1 MKKSLLILLGYLAFY
16 PSTSYSQSILD
27 SYLEE
32 GIKNNL
38 VLKEKNLDLER
49 SLMDLKDAKSY
60 FLPSLDFNAN
70 YTLASGG
77 RTIDIPIGNLL
88 NPVYTTL
95 NQLTGSNAFPQLENV
110 SEQFLPD
117 NFYDARFR
125 VSMPLYNR
133 DLQAQK
139 QIRTNQTLLSEYELA
154 IYRANLIQDIK
165 TAYYNYCMA
174 STAVEVIE
182 SSKSLVEQNLK
193 VNQSLQANGKALPAA
208 VLRAESEVESIEAM
222 LIEAKN
228 QQKNAANYFNFL
240 LNRPLNSEIMT
251 EDLSL
256 STLDLTTELEEV
268 AIHGRPESLRVQTAT
283 LIQQTALKANQSFWI
298 PKINT
303 FADLGS
309 QAFDWRFDS
318 QSRYLIWGLNL
329 SAPIFQGNRN
339 RTQIQRA
346 QLGIQSLQNQQQL
359 LDQKLEMDLQLAK
372 NELNSQKAALESA
385 TKKLSSATAYFRLVE
400 RGYRE
405 GVNSLIEFIDARN
418 QLTTAS
424 LQKNL
429 STFKVLKANAQ
440 LERQLHTVTPK
451 P

>member
-49 SLMDLKDAKSY
+49 SLLDLKDAKSY
-60 FLPSLDFNAN
+60 FLPSLDFNGN

-95 NQLTGSNAFPQLENV
+95 NQLTGSSAFPQLENV

-133 DLQAQK
+133 DLMAQK
-139 QIRTNQTLLSEYELA
+139 QIRANQTLLSEYELA

-193 VNQSLQANGKALPAA
+193 VNLSLQANGKALPAA

-240 LNRPLNSEIMT
+240 LNRPMNSEINK
-251 EDLSL
+251 EDLSQSSL
-256 STLDLTTELEEV
+256 ELMSESGEFS
-268 AIHGRPESLRVQTAT
+268 IQGRPESLRVQTAT
-283 LIQQTALKANQSFWI
+283 LIQQTALKANQNFWV
-298 PKINT
+298 PKLNT

-329 SAPIFQGNRN
+329 SVPIFQGNRN
-339 RTQIQRA
+339 RNQIQRA

-359 LDQKLEMDLQLAK
+359 LDQKLEMDFQLAK
-372 NELNSQKAALESA
+372 NELIRQKAALESA

-429 STFKVLKANAQ
+429 STYKLLKANAQ
-440 LERQLHTVTPK
+440 LERQLHSVTPK

>member
-49 SLMDLKDAKSY
+49 SLLDLKDAKSY
-60 FLPSLDFNAN
+60 FLPSLDFNGN

-95 NQLTGSNAFPQLENV
+95 NQLTGSSAFPQLENV

-125 VSMPLYNR
+125 VSMPLYNH
-133 DLQAQK
+133 DLMAQK
-139 QIRTNQTLLSEYELA
+139 QIRANQTLLSEYELA

-193 VNQSLQANGKALPAA
+193 VNLSLQANGKALPAA

-240 LNRPLNSEIMT
+240 LNRPMNSEINK
-251 EDLSL
+251 EDLSQSSL
-256 STLDLTTELEEV
+256 ELMSESGEFS
-268 AIHGRPESLRVQTAT
+268 IQGRPESLRVQTAT
-283 LIQQTALKANQSFWI
+283 LIQQTALKANQNFWV
-298 PKINT
+298 PKLNT

-329 SAPIFQGNRN
+329 SVPIFQGNRN
-339 RTQIQRA
+339 RNQIQRA

-359 LDQKLEMDLQLAK
+359 LDQKLEMELQLAK
-372 NELNSQKAALESA
+372 NELISQKAALESA

-429 STFKVLKANAQ
+429 NTYKLLKANAQ

>member
-38 VLKEKNLDLER
+38 VLKEKNLDLDR
-49 SLMDLKDAKSY
+49 SLLDLKDAKSY
-60 FLPSLDFNAN
+60 FLPSLDFSAN

-95 NQLTGSNAFPQLENV
+95 NQLTGSSAFPQLENV

-133 DLQAQK
+133 DLMAQK
-139 QIRTNQTLLSEYELA
+139 QIRTNQTLLSEYELE

-222 LIEAKN
+222 LIDAKN
-228 QQKNAANYFNFL
+228 QQKKASNRKRPPIFL
-240 LNRPLNSEIMT
+240 VS
-251 EDLSL
+251 SL
-256 STLDLTTELEEV
+256 S
-268 AIHGRPESLRVQTAT
+268 RS
-283 LIQQTALKANQSFWI
+283 
-298 PKINT
+298 
-303 FADLGS
+303 
-309 QAFDWRFDS
+309 
-318 QSRYLIWGLNL
+318 
-329 SAPIFQGNRN
+329 
-339 RTQIQRA
+339 
-346 QLGIQSLQNQQQL
+346 
-359 LDQKLEMDLQLAK
+359 
-372 NELNSQKAALESA
+372 
-385 TKKLSSATAYFRLVE
+385 
-400 RGYRE
+400 
-405 GVNSLIEFIDARN
+405 
-418 QLTTAS
+418 
-424 LQKNL
+424 
-429 STFKVLKANAQ
+429 
-440 LERQLHTVTPK
+440 
-451 P
+451 

>member
-1 MKKSLLILLGYLAFY
+1 MKNFLLILLGYFVLH
-16 PSTSYSQSILD
+16 PSTSYSQSVLD
-27 SYLEE
+27 GYIEE

-38 VLKEKNLDLER
+38 VLKEKYLDLEK
-49 SLMDLKDAKSY
+49 SLLDLKDAKSY
-60 FLPSLDFNAN
+60 FLPSLDFSAN

-125 VSMPLYNR
+125 VSMPLYNP
-133 DLQAQK
+133 DLIAQK
-139 QIRTNQTLLSEYELA
+139 QIRANQRLLSEYELS
-154 IYRANLIQDIK
+154 IYQANLIQDIK
-165 TAYYNYCMA
+165 IAYFNYCMA
-174 STAVEVIE
+174 STAVDVIE

-193 VNQSLQANGKALPAA
+193 VNQSLQANGKALPAS
-208 VLRAESEVESIEAM
+208 VLRAESEVETIEAM

-240 LNRPLNSEIMT
+240 LNRPMTTEIVT
-251 EDLSL
+251 EDLDQ
-256 STLDLTTELEEV
+256 STLKLISEMEEV
-268 AIHGRPESLRVQTAT
+268 AIQGKPESLRVQTAT
-283 LIQQTALKANQSFWI
+283 LIQQTALKANQNFWI
-298 PKINT
+298 PKVNT

-309 QAFDWRFDS
+309 QAFDWKFNN

-329 SAPIFQGNRN
+329 SVPIFQGNRN
-339 RTQIQRA
+339 RIQIQRA
-346 QLGIQSLQNQQQL
+346 QLGIQTLQNQQQL
-359 LDQKLEMDLQLAK
+359 LDQKLELDLQLAK
-372 NELNSQKAALESA
+372 NEIITQKAALESA

-429 STFKVLKANAQ
+429 STYKLLKANAQ
-440 LERQLHTVTPK
+440 LERQLHTETPK

>member
-1 MKKSLLILLGYLAFY
+1 MKKSLLILLGYLVLY
-16 PSTSYSQSILD
+16 PSTSFSQSILE
-27 SYLEE
+27 SYLDE

-49 SLMDLKDAKSY
+49 SLLDLKDAKSY

-70 YTLASGG
+70 YTLAAGG
-77 RTIDIPIGNLL
+77 RTIDFPIGDLL

-95 NQLTGSNAFPQLENV
+95 NRLTGSSAFPQLENV

-133 DLQAQK
+133 DIRAQN
-139 QIRTNQTLLSEYELA
+139 QIREKQTQLSEFELSIYE
-154 IYRANLIQDIK
+154 ANLIQDIK
-165 TAYYNYCMA
+165 IAYFNYCMA

-182 SSKSLVEQNLK
+182 SSKTLVIQNLK

-228 QQKNAANYFNFL
+228 QQKNAGNYLNFL
-240 LNRPLNSEIMT
+240 LNRPMSSEIIFEKISETPNSSWVSEEMGT
-251 EDLSL
+251 SL
-256 STLDLTTELEEV
+256 
-268 AIHGRPESLRVQTAT
+268 RPEMLRVQTAE
-283 LIQQTALKANQSFWI
+283 LIQQAALKANRDFWV
-298 PKINT
+298 PKVNT
-303 FADLGS
+303 FADFGS
-309 QAFDWRFDS
+309 QAFDWRFDN
-318 QSRYLIWGLNL
+318 QSRYLIWGVNM
-329 SAPIFQGNRN
+329 SIPIFQGGRN
-339 RTQIQRA
+339 QNQIQRA
-346 QLGIQSLQNQQQL
+346 QLGVQSLQNQQQL
-359 LDQKLEMDLQLAK
+359 LDQKLNMELQMAK
-372 NELNSQKAALESA
+372 NELDSQNASVISA
-385 TKKLSSATAYFRLVE
+385 DKKLTSASAYFRLVE

-405 GVNSLIEFIDARN
+405 GVNSLIEFLDARN
-418 QLTTAS
+418 QLTTAE

-429 STFKVLKANAQ
+429 STYKLLKAQAQ

>member
-1 MKKSLLILLGYLAFY
+1 MKKSLLILLGYLALY

-125 VSMPLYNR
+125 LSMPLYNR

-139 QIRTNQTLLSEYELA
+139 QIRTNQTLLSEYELS

-165 TAYYNYCMA
+165 TAYYNYLMA

-193 VNQSLQANGKALPAA
+193 VNQSLKANGKALPAA

-240 LNRPLNSEIMT
+240 LNRPLNSEIMM

-256 STLDLTTELEEV
+256 SFLDLTTELEEV
-268 AIHGRPESLRVQTAT
+268 AIQRRPESLRVQTAT
-283 LIQQTALKANQSFWI
+283 LIQQTALKANRNFWV
-298 PKINT
+298 PKVNT

-329 SAPIFQGNRN
+329 SVPIFQGNRN

-372 NELNSQKAALESA
+372 NELISQKAALESA

>member
-1 MKKSLLILLGYLAFY
+1 MKKSLLILFGYLAFY

-49 SLMDLKDAKSY
+49 SLLDLKDAKSY
-60 FLPSLDFNAN
+60 FLPALDFSAN

-139 QIRTNQTLLSEYELA
+139 QIRANQTLLSEYEIS

-165 TAYYNYCMA
+165 TAYYNYLMA

-240 LNRPLNSEIMT
+240 LNRPMNTEINK
-251 EDLSL
+251 EDLSQFPL
-256 STLDLTTELEEV
+256 ELMSESGEFS
-268 AIHGRPESLRVQTAT
+268 IQGRPESLKMQTAT
-283 LIQQTALKANQSFWI
+283 LIQQTALKANQNFWV
-298 PKINT
+298 PKLNT

-329 SAPIFQGNRN
+329 SVPIFQGNRN

-346 QLGIQSLQNQQQL
+346 QLGIQSFQNQQQL

-372 NELNSQKAALESA
+372 NELISQKAALESA
-385 TKKLSSATAYFRLVE
+385 SKKLSSATAYFRLVE

-440 LERQLHTVTPK
+440 LERQLYTVTPK

>member
-1 MKKSLLILLGYLAFY
+1 MKKSLLILLGYLVLL
-16 PSTSYSQSILD
+16 PSKSHSQSILD
-27 SYLEE
+27 GYLEE

-49 SLMDLKDAKSY
+49 SLLDLKDAKSY
-60 FLPSLDFNAN
+60 FLPSLDFSAN

-95 NQLTGSNAFPQLENV
+95 NQLTGSNAFPQLDNV

-139 QIRTNQTLLSEYELA
+139 QIRANQTLLSEYELL

-240 LNRPLNSEIMT
+240 LNRPLNTEINK
-251 EDLSL
+251 EDLAQSA
-256 STLDLTTELEEV
+256 TELVSELDEV
-268 AIHGRPESLRVQTAT
+268 TTQGRPESLRVQTAT
-283 LIQQTALKANQSFWI
+283 LIQQTALKANQNFWV
-298 PKINT
+298 PKLNT

-329 SAPIFQGNRN
+329 SVPIFQGNRN

-359 LDQKLEMDLQLAK
+359 LDQKLEMDLELAR
-372 NELNSQKAALESA
+372 NELITQKAALESA
-385 TKKLSSATAYFRLVE
+385 TKKLSSAMAYFRLVE

-418 QLTTAS
+418 QLTSAS

-429 STFKVLKANAQ
+429 STYKLLKANAH
-440 LERQLHTVTPK
+440 LERQLHTVTTK

>member
-27 SYLEE
+27 NYLEE

-49 SLMDLKDAKSY
+49 SLLDLKDAKSY

-139 QIRTNQTLLSEYELA
+139 QIRANQTLLSEYELA

-182 SSKSLVEQNLK
+182 SSKTLVEQNLK

-222 LIEAKN
+222 LIDAKN

-240 LNRPLNSEIMT
+240 LNRPLNTEIMK
-251 EDLSL
+251 EDLSQSSL
-256 STLDLTTELEEV
+256 SLASELDEV
-268 AIHGRPESLRVQTAT
+268 SIQGRPESLRVLTAT
-283 LIQQTALKANQSFWI
+283 LMQQTALKANQSFWV
-298 PKINT
+298 PKLNT

-329 SAPIFQGNRN
+329 SVPIFQGNRN

-359 LDQKLEMDLQLAK
+359 LNQKLEMDLQLAK
-372 NELNSQKAALESA
+372 NELISQKAALESA
-385 TKKLSSATAYFRLVE
+385 TKKLSSANAYFRLVE

>member
-1 MKKSLLILLGYLAFY
+1 MKKSLLILLGYLVLH
-16 PSTSYSQSILD
+16 PSTSYSQSILEN
-27 SYLEE
+27 YIEE

-38 VLKEKNLDLER
+38 VLKEKNLDLDR
-49 SLMDLKDAKSY
+49 SLLDLKDAKSY
-60 FLPSLDFNAN
+60 FLPSLDFSAN

-95 NQLTGSNAFPQLENV
+95 NQLTGSSAFPQLENV

-133 DLQAQK
+133 DLMAQK
-139 QIRTNQTLLSEYELA
+139 QIRTNQTLLSEYELE

-222 LIEAKN
+222 LIDAKN

-240 LNRPLNSEIMT
+240 LNRPMNTEI
-251 EDLSL
+251 EKADLSQSSL
-256 STLDLTTELEEV
+256 ELISELEEV
-268 AIHGRPESLRVQTAT
+268 TIQGRPESLRVQTAT
-283 LIQQTALKANQSFWI
+283 LIQQTALKANQNFWV
-298 PKINT
+298 PKLNT

-329 SAPIFQGNRN
+329 SVPIFQGNRN

-359 LDQKLEMDLQLAK
+359 LDQKLEMELQLAK
-372 NELNSQKAALESA
+372 NELISQKASLESA

-429 STFKVLKANAQ
+429 STYKLLKANAQ

>member
-27 SYLEE
+27 GYLEE

-49 SLMDLKDAKSY
+49 SLLDLKDAKSY
-60 FLPSLDFNAN
+60 FLPSLDFNGN

-95 NQLTGSNAFPQLENV
+95 NQLTGSSAFPQLENV

-133 DLQAQK
+133 DLMAQK
-139 QIRTNQTLLSEYELA
+139 QIRANQTLLSEYELA

-193 VNQSLQANGKALPAA
+193 VNLSLQANGKALPAA

-240 LNRPLNSEIMT
+240 LNRPMNTEINK
-251 EDLSL
+251 EDLSQSPL
-256 STLDLTTELEEV
+256 ELMSESGEFS
-268 AIHGRPESLRVQTAT
+268 IQGRPESLRVQTAT
-283 LIQQTALKANQSFWI
+283 LIQQTALKANQNFWL
-298 PKINT
+298 PKLNT

-329 SAPIFQGNRN
+329 SVPIFQGNRN
-339 RTQIQRA
+339 RKQIQRA

-359 LDQKLEMDLQLAK
+359 LDQKLEMDFQLAK
-372 NELNSQKAALESA
+372 NELISQKAALESA

-418 QLTTAS
+418 QLTAAS

-429 STFKVLKANAQ
+429 STYKLLKANAQ
-440 LERQLHTVTPK
+440 LERQLHIVTPN

>member
-1 MKKSLLILLGYLAFY
+1 MKKSLLILLGYLVLY
-16 PSTSYSQSILD
+16 PSTSFSQSILE
-27 SYLEE
+27 SYLDE

-49 SLMDLKDAKSY
+49 SLLDLKDAKSY

-70 YTLASGG
+70 YTLAAGG
-77 RTIDIPIGNLL
+77 RTIDFPIGDLL

-95 NQLTGSNAFPQLENV
+95 NRLTGSSAFPQLENV

-133 DLQAQK
+133 DIRAQN
-139 QIRTNQTLLSEYELA
+139 QIREKQTQLSEFELSIYE
-154 IYRANLIQDIK
+154 ANLIQDIK
-165 TAYYNYCMA
+165 IAYFNYCMA

-182 SSKSLVEQNLK
+182 SSKTLVIQNLK

-228 QQKNAANYFNFL
+228 QQKNAGNYLNFL
-240 LNRPLNSEIMT
+240 LNRPMSSEIIFEKISET
-251 EDLSL
+251 PNSSWVSEETGTSL
-256 STLDLTTELEEV
+256 
-268 AIHGRPESLRVQTAT
+268 RPEMLRVQTAE
-283 LIQQTALKANQSFWI
+283 LIQQAALKANRDFWV
-298 PKINT
+298 PKVNT
-303 FADLGS
+303 FADFGS
-309 QAFDWRFDS
+309 QAFDWRFDN
-318 QSRYLIWGLNL
+318 QSRYLIWGVNM
-329 SAPIFQGNRN
+329 SIPIFQGGRN
-339 RTQIQRA
+339 QNQIQRA
-346 QLGIQSLQNQQQL
+346 QLGVQSLQNQQQL
-359 LDQKLEMDLQLAK
+359 LDQKLNMELQMAK
-372 NELNSQKAALESA
+372 NELDSQNASVISA
-385 TKKLSSATAYFRLVE
+385 DKKLTSASAYFRLVE

-405 GVNSLIEFIDARN
+405 GVNSLIEFLDARN
-418 QLTTAS
+418 QLTTAE

-429 STFKVLKANAQ
+429 STYKLLKAQAQ

>member
-49 SLMDLKDAKSY
+49 SLLDLKDAKSY
-60 FLPSLDFNAN
+60 FLPSLDFNGN

-95 NQLTGSNAFPQLENV
+95 NQLTGSSAFPQLENV

-133 DLQAQK
+133 DLMAQK
-139 QIRTNQTLLSEYELA
+139 QIRANQTLLSEYELA

-193 VNQSLQANGKALPAA
+193 VNLSLQANGKALPAA

-240 LNRPLNSEIMT
+240 LNRPMNSEINK
-251 EDLSL
+251 EDLSQSSL
-256 STLDLTTELEEV
+256 ELMSESGEFS
-268 AIHGRPESLRVQTAT
+268 IQGRPESLRVQTAT
-283 LIQQTALKANQSFWI
+283 LIQQTALKANQNFWV
-298 PKINT
+298 PKLNT

-329 SAPIFQGNRN
+329 SVPIFQGNRN
-339 RTQIQRA
+339 RNQIQRA

-359 LDQKLEMDLQLAK
+359 LDQKLEMDFQLAK
-372 NELNSQKAALESA
+372 NELISQKAALESA

-429 STFKVLKANAQ
+429 STYKLLKANAQ
-440 LERQLHTVTPK
+440 LERQLHSVTPK

>member
-49 SLMDLKDAKSY
+49 SLLDLKDAKSY
-60 FLPSLDFNAN
+60 FLPSLDFNGN

-95 NQLTGSNAFPQLENV
+95 NQLTGSSAFPQLENV

-133 DLQAQK
+133 DLMAQK
-139 QIRTNQTLLSEYELA
+139 QIRANQTLLSEYELA

-193 VNQSLQANGKALPAA
+193 VNLSLQANGKALPAA

-240 LNRPLNSEIMT
+240 LNRPMNSEINK
-251 EDLSL
+251 EDLSQSSL
-256 STLDLTTELEEV
+256 ELMSESGEFS
-268 AIHGRPESLRVQTAT
+268 IQGRPESLRVQTAT
-283 LIQQTALKANQSFWI
+283 LIQQTALKANQNFWV
-298 PKINT
+298 PKLNT

-329 SAPIFQGNRN
+329 SVPIFQGNRN
-339 RTQIQRA
+339 RNQIQRA

-359 LDQKLEMDLQLAK
+359 LDQKLEMELQLAK
-372 NELNSQKAALESA
+372 NELISQKAALESA

-429 STFKVLKANAQ
+429 NTYKLLKANAQ